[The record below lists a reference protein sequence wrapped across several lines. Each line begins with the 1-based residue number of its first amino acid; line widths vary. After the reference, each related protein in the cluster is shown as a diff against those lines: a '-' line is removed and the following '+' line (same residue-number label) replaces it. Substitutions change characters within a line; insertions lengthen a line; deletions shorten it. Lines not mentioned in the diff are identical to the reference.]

1 VRRDLPGV
9 KIAYLANKP
18 SPARAHLLDAQ
29 RQANALI
36 EADAGNLHVRFID
49 VFTPM
54 LDATGQPRTDLFLE
68 DRLHMNRKGYEL
80 WRDTIAPY
88 LQ

>member
-1 VRRDLPGV
+1 MR
-9 KIAYLANKP
+9 IAYIANKP
-18 SPARAHLLDAQ
+18 SPARAHLLQAQ

-36 EADAGNLHVRFID
+36 AAEAARLGVDYID

-54 LDATGQPRTDLFLE
+54 LDAEGQPRTDLFIE

-80 WRDTIAPY
+80 WRDTVAPHV
-88 LQ
+88 Q